1 MALSVGRRTGEKTG
15 FMLGAFDPINLLV
28 KLIVLLVAI
37 PFHEFAHAWAADRM
51 GDRTARAMGRLTLN
65 PLAHLDPIGSLMI
78 LVSGFGWGK
87 PVPVNPYQMRG
98 RSLTSMAITAVLGP
112 LSNLFLAAVFSAPVR
127 MGWLSQARQ
136 GTALGW
142 LTIGLILAT
151 QINIG
156 LAIFNLIP
164 VAPLD
169 GFNVAM
175 GIVPMSWARKLAATQ
190 QYGPLILLA
199 LIALGYLGPFNVL
212 GLILGPPVQW
222 LSGLL
227 LGF

>member
-1 MALSVGRRTGEKTG
+1 
-15 FMLGAFDPINLLV
+15 MLGILSPINLLV

-51 GDRTARAMGRLTLN
+51 GDRTARSLGRLTLN

-98 RSLTSMAITAVLGP
+98 RSLTSMAVTAVSGP
-112 LSNLFLAAVFSAPVR
+112 LSNLLLAALFAMPIR
-127 MGWLSQARQ
+127 
-136 GTALGW
+136 LGW
-142 LTIGLILAT
+142 ISHSMQGAGWGQWVYTGLVLAT
-151 QINIG
+151 WINIG
-156 LAIFNLIP
+156 LALFNLIP

-175 GIVPMSWARKLAATQ
+175 GVLPLPWARKLAETQ
-190 QYGPLILLA
+190 QYGPLVLLA
-199 LIALGYLGPFNVL
+199 IIALGSLGPLDLL
-212 GLILGPPVQW
+212 GWILGPPMR
-222 LSGLL
+222 LLGSLL
-227 LGF
+227 LGFSL

>member
-1 MALSVGRRTGEKTG
+1 
-15 FMLGAFDPINLLV
+15 MLGSFSPIDLLV

-98 RSLTSMAITAVLGP
+98 RSLTSMAVTAVSGP
-112 LSNLFLAAVFSAPVR
+112 LSNLLLAALFAAPIR
-127 MGWLSQARQ
+127 
-136 GTALGW
+136 LGW
-142 LTIGLILAT
+142 LTPSVLQSDWGYWLGTGLLLAAW
-151 QINIG
+151 INIG
-156 LAIFNLIP
+156 LALFNLIP
-164 VAPLD
+164 IAPLD

-175 GIVPMSWARKLAATQ
+175 GVLPMPWARKLADTQ
-190 QYGPLILLA
+190 QYGPMILLG
-199 LIALGYLGPFNVL
+199 LIALGWVGNIDVL
-212 GLILGPPVQW
+212 GLILGPPMRW
-222 LSGLL
+222 IASLL
-227 LGF
+227 FGFSF